1 MPHRAPSARFVQ
13 PCSRPCRACWC
24 GKPLPRQACGSFR
37 FRGVPLIGRTAR
49 ISSNAKGRRHS
60 TASSRAGA
68 ETTRN
73 VPPAGSPE
81 ASCPHGEDA
90 GMPLPDAPA
99 GCSSRM
105 LQRPFQRPLARG
117 DGMAELPLRFAP
129 ETGSMH
135 PDLNDA
141 VQEHSPLFLPEFM
154 RRGVLKVRGR
164 LFQPK
169 RLAGTLFLQRPCAS
183 AYAFHARRPFAETR
197 PQGFPGA
204 NALSP
209 GPLFLTCFT
218 SGHGLA
224 PALHGAGA
232 ARPGTGFPRL
242 SRKPAGPRRSAR
254 MRGAGSPMPLEQVP
268 CPRTRAA
275 PDAAPW
281 QASQA
286 ISA

>member
-183 AYAFHARRPFAETR
+183 AYAFHARRPFAGPAFLDVLHVGTR
-197 PQGFPGA
+197 PCPCSARRRGGTPGHR
-204 NALSP
+204 LP
-209 GPLFLTCFT
+209 PPLPQASRPEAKRTHAG
-218 SGHGLA
+218 SRLA
-224 PALHGAGA
+224 DA
-232 ARPGTGFPRL
+232 AGTGAMPPDEGGARCGAMAGKPGNIRIVPMFPRAL
-242 SRKPAGPRRSAR
+242 R
-254 MRGAGSPMPLEQVP
+254 
-268 CPRTRAA
+268 
-275 PDAAPW
+275 
-281 QASQA
+281 
-286 ISA
+286 